1 MLLPS
6 LIILHNPM
14 PFDIPPQ
21 IPIYLRVFTKSRKE
35 LIETTKRSRNLN
47 VSFRV
52 SEQERDLIEKKME
65 LAGIRS
71 LRAYLLK
78 MAVDGYVVQ
87 LDLSEVRHMVT
98 LLRTA
103 TNNMN
108 QIARRTHETG
118 NLYDADIRDLQEHY
132 DKLWEQAG
140 GILKKLSEL

>member
-1 MLLPS
+1 MINQNPPS
-6 LIILHNPM
+6 FEFITLTNEGVE
-14 PFDIPPQ
+14 Q
-21 IPIYLRVFTKSRKE
+21 VSNRN
-35 LIETTKRSRNLN
+35 RNLN

-52 SEQERDLIEKKME
+52 SEQERELIEKKME
-65 LAGIRS
+65 LAGICS

-87 LDLSEVRHMVT
+87 LDLSEVRQMVS

-108 QIARRTHETG
+108 QIAKRAHETG

-132 DKLWEQAG
+132 DKLWVQAN

>member
-1 MLLPS
+1 MA
-6 LIILHNPM
+6 
-14 PFDIPPQ
+14 
-21 IPIYLRVFTKSRKE
+21 
-35 LIETTKRSRNLN
+35 KRSRSLN

-52 SEQERDLIEKKME
+52 SEQERAMIEKKME

-87 LDLSEVRHMVT
+87 LDLSEVREMVS

-103 TNNMN
+103 TNNLN
-108 QIARRTHETG
+108 QIARRTNEMG
-118 NLYDADIRDLQEHY
+118 NLYATDVEDLRGHY
-132 DKLWEQAG
+132 DRLWEQAG

>member
-1 MLLPS
+1 MS
-6 LIILHNPM
+6 N
-14 PFDIPPQ
+14 
-21 IPIYLRVFTKSRKE
+21 RN
-35 LIETTKRSRNLN
+35 RNLN

-52 SEQERDLIEKKME
+52 SEQERGLIEKKME

-87 LDLSEVRHMVT
+87 LDLSEVCQMVS

-108 QIARRTHETG
+108 QIAERTNETG
-118 NLYDADIRDLQEHY
+118 NFYDSDIPLFGC
-132 DKLWEQAG
+132 QAP
-140 GILKKLSEL
+140 

>member
-1 MLLPS
+1 M
-6 LIILHNPM
+6 
-14 PFDIPPQ
+14 
-21 IPIYLRVFTKSRKE
+21 E
-35 LIETTKRSRNLN
+35 KRSRNLN

-52 SEQERDLIEKKME
+52 SQQERDLIEKKME

-87 LDLSEVRHMVT
+87 LDLSEVRQMVS

-103 TNNMN
+103 TNNLN

-132 DKLWEQAG
+132 DRLWEQAG

>member
-1 MLLPS
+1 M
-6 LIILHNPM
+6 
-14 PFDIPPQ
+14 
-21 IPIYLRVFTKSRKE
+21 
-35 LIETTKRSRNLN
+35 ETTKRSRNLN

>member
-1 MLLPS
+1 M
-6 LIILHNPM
+6 
-14 PFDIPPQ
+14 
-21 IPIYLRVFTKSRKE
+21 
-35 LIETTKRSRNLN
+35 TKRSRNRN

-52 SEQERDLIEKKME
+52 SEQERDLIERKME

-87 LDLSEVRHMVT
+87 LDLSEVRQMVS

-118 NLYDADIRDLQEHY
+118 SIYEADIRDLQEHY
-132 DKLWEQAG
+132 DQLWEQAN